1 MLWDLK
7 WFYGMLINLVD
18 LRYTGIRYPIFEH
31 ISIFPHTLYRDHQD
45 AWLIPQIKGE
55 QGRIGIEFAWKQSL
69 CKQQTIVSCCFLPK
83 QSPNTHSFW
92 MNSKGLPL
100 CLEVDRDAGA
110 PIWWTASL
118 PGRRRRNCCRM
129 HRKIQCAEKMHCKP
143 QPNKLHRKRP
153 QTVGGVGSQCT
164 R

>member
-1 MLWDLK
+1 
-7 WFYGMLINLVD
+7 
-18 LRYTGIRYPIFEH
+18 
-31 ISIFPHTLYRDHQD
+31 
-45 AWLIPQIKGE
+45 
-55 QGRIGIEFAWKQSL
+55 
-69 CKQQTIVSCCFLPK
+69 
-83 QSPNTHSFW
+83 

-143 QPNKLHRKRP
+143 QPNKLRRKRP
-153 QTVGGVGSQCT
+153 QTVGG
-164 R
+164 